1 MSSLYSDP
9 PFPRGSTL
17 LAGETIETDAI
28 GPIAGRDIVGQVKVF
43 QDTDPFSGTDN
54 SNRLAICVAVRWTGS
69 TGGIVAGDVVKFTAA
84 ALLSESDAKGSTSAG
99 TIFGVVDE
107 YIPSTTTIRQ
117 NDIIWV
123 VVRGPATAKF
133 AATGVNPGS
142 PVYIANTGV
151 FSGTVAGSVLGHALA
166 ASAVAGSR
174 VLLSGPNIGI

>member
-17 LAGETIETDAI
+17 LAGETIESDAI

-43 QDTDPFSGTDN
+43 QDTDPFSGTEY
-54 SNRLAICVAVRWTGS
+54 SNRLTVCVAVRWTGS
-69 TGGIVAGDVVKFTAA
+69 AGGIVAGDVVKFTAA
-84 ALLSESDAKGSTSAG
+84 ALLTESDAKGSTTAG

-107 YIPSTTTIRQ
+107 YIPSTTSIRT

-133 AATGVNPGS
+133 AATGVTAGS
-142 PVYIANTGV
+142 AIYIGTAGV
-151 FSGTVAGSVLGHALA
+151 FSGTASGGILGHAMA
-166 ASAVAGSR
+166 ASATAGSR
-174 VLLSGPNIGI
+174 VLLAGPNIGV